1 MAHEDGPMYHPVV
14 ATVSLGSHTILHYY
28 RYQEE
33 SGLQD
38 DFNSS
43 VQSPPTMDSHSRP
56 IDPRPVL
63 SILLEPRSL
72 VVTTNDLY
80 RSHLHGID
88 NVATD
93 HFLAHGLGTEP
104 LADSEDA
111 TRGPNPKYP
120 LDRISVANWALLG
133 DSDIL
138 NTVREGGSLKRS
150 TRISLTCR
158 VVERAINP
166 RILALGIE

>member
-1 MAHEDGPMYHPVV
+1 M

-43 VQSPPTMDSHSRP
+43 VESPPTMDSHSRP
-56 IDPRPVL
+56 IDPRPAL

-72 VVTTNDLY
+72 VVTTDDLY
-80 RSHLHGID
+80 RFHLHGID
-88 NVATD
+88 DVATD
-93 HFLAHGLGTEP
+93 HFLPHGPGTEP
-104 LADSEDA
+104 LTDSEEA
-111 TRGPNPKYP
+111 TRETNPKCP
-120 LDRISVANWALLG
+120 IDRISVANWTLLG

-138 NTVREGGSLKRS
+138 NTLREGSSLKRS
-150 TRISLTCR
+150 TRTSLTCR
-158 VVERAINP
+158 VIERAINP
-166 RILALGIE
+166 RILSSGIE